1 MPLAAAV
8 PSPSDAVALSALSS
22 WSWRMTSDAK
32 LSRLYRISKQ
42 LVAPLRC
49 RPALDGVGRGLGDG
63 IAAAAVGR
71 AAGTA

>member
-1 MPLAAAV
+1 MTPIPAGDVARPARQGGVLVVPVLAQQV
-8 PSPSDAVALSALSS
+8 
-22 WSWRMTSDAK
+22 T
-32 LSRLYRISKQ
+32 
-42 LVAPLRC
+42 PLRF